1 MEQWKESLE
10 LYDWKKIH
18 RQIYQSKQ
26 MKARR
31 YPDID
36 KYRRDF
42 KAFQESYKEK
52 KKDFMDNKITEQ
64 ELINWLESQR

>member
-1 MEQWKESLE
+1 MKKSLE
-10 LYDWKKIH
+10 LYEWKKKH

-26 MKARR
+26 MKAKR
-31 YPDID
+31 YPDIN

-64 ELINWLESQR
+64 ELINCLESQR